1 VDFANQIEAVK
12 ADIAKLRGQIEVL
25 TYELEAT
32 QKRQKDFYVDLD
44 NRVRKLETAP
54 PPDAK
59 PETPKLDAAQETR
72 DYEAALASLKA
83 LKYKEAGAAF
93 LAFIKAYPNGTLAAS
108 AHYWGGYAH
117 AQARDHA
124 NAADLFGKFAAGWP
138 TDERAA
144 GALESRI
151 ASLEAL
157 KDAKGGPGD
166 AGVAGRQVPGHRR
179 RQARQ
184 AAAEAQIGPGGSR
197 RRAARQRN
205 LPFPAGRDQ
214 PRRAADGLRPPHRLS
229 LALHLVRYHL
239 CLQRRRI
246 DERKTRSCAASPP
259 SDAAPSA
266 SRAANPWRKRPAS
279 TCWRP
284 CARRDTR
291 FHWKPAAR
299 STSAASIRAF
309 RASSTS
315 RRRDPASRRRTAGRT
330 STC

>member
-1 VDFANQIEAVK
+1 MNLRASLSAALLVAAALTLPVHAGVFDDEEARARIETLKGEHVELSKRVELINRNQVDFANQIEAVK

-44 NRVRKLETAP
+44 NRVRKLESAP

-93 LAFIKAYPNGTLAAS
+93 LAFIKAYPNSTLTAS

-144 GALESRI
+144 GALESRVG
-151 ASLEAL
+151 SLEAL
-157 KDAKGGPGD
+157 KDAKGVRATLETLADKYPATD
-166 AGVAGRQVPGHRR
+166 AGK
-179 RQARQ
+179 
-184 AAAEAQIGPGGSR
+184 
-197 RRAARQRN
+197 RAK
-205 LPFPAGRDQ
+205 
-214 PRRAADGLRPPHRLS
+214 LRLK
-229 LALHLVRYHL
+229 
-239 CLQRRRI
+239 
-246 DERKTRSCAASPP
+246 RK
-259 SDAAPSA
+259 
-266 SRAANPWRKRPAS
+266 
-279 TCWRP
+279 
-284 CARRDTR
+284 
-291 FHWKPAAR
+291 
-299 STSAASIRAF
+299 
-309 RASSTS
+309 
-315 RRRDPASRRRTAGRT
+315 
-330 STC
+330 